1 VTRRNGYYDDFYP
14 PSRPIRTDQGLKA
27 RSQHGKIGQS
37 WWAGR
42 WIAALERLV
51 DAGRLSRGRS
61 YARAG
66 QVLSIEERGG
76 QVKARVQGSRPK
88 PYTVSIELKRLTDAQ
103 WEAVVERMAE
113 RAAFVAHLLAGEM
126 PQDIEEAFVAAG
138 VSLFPDRSGDLI
150 TSCSCPDSANPCKH
164 VAASHYILAERF
176 DEDPFMLFRLR
187 GRSEDQ
193 ILAALRE
200 RRAGAEGLA
209 AGAPGPAIFEAGEG
223 YEAGTAGA
231 APPGADLSEALATF
245 WQPGERLEQLASP
258 ARRGQVAMPGLKR
271 LGPAAFLPGQ
281 DLIELLA
288 PAYEAIAA
296 AALAAAGSDAGGTEP
311 DAASTAEGPGA

>member
-1 VTRRNGYYDDFYP
+1 MPKRYDDYDDFYP

-27 RSQHGKIGQS
+27 RSQRGKFGQS

-76 QVKARVQGSRPK
+76 RVTARVQGSRPK
-88 PYTVSIELKRLTDAQ
+88 PYTVSIELTRLTDAQ
-103 WEAVVERMAE
+103 WDAVVERMAE

-126 PQDIEEAFVAAG
+126 PKDIEEAFVAAG

-150 TSCSCPDSANPCKH
+150 TSCTCPDYANPCKH

-187 GRSEDQ
+187 GRSEEQ
-193 ILAALRE
+193 ILAALRT
-200 RRAGAEGLA
+200 RA
-209 AGAPGPAIFEAGEG
+209 
-223 YEAGTAGA
+223 
-231 APPGADLSEALATF
+231 
-245 WQPGERLEQLASP
+245 R
-258 ARRGQVAMPGLKR
+258 
-271 LGPAAFLPGQ
+271 
-281 DLIELLA
+281 
-288 PAYEAIAA
+288 
-296 AALAAAGSDAGGTEP
+296 
-311 DAASTAEGPGA
+311 